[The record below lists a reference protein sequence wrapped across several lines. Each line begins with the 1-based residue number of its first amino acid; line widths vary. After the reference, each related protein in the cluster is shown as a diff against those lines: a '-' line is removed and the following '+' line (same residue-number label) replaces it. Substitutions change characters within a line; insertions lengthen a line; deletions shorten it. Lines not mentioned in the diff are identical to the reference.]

1 MEWGHVSNVPA
12 YWASWKLAPT
22 ANLRLGLFFEFFK
35 FGGESGP
42 ARCKWL
48 SLADDMQRFRPVAVL
63 QSALPDR
70 EKPLQTLVDLA
81 VGYGSRQRV
90 AHQGK
95 RRRPLSFVQ
104 LGLDQCFL
112 HGRGDLLGVLAFL
125 PTAMDFG
132 QQLQP
137 ALPLLAFKQKVI
149 PL

>member
-1 MEWGHVSNVPA
+1 MVLRTGTFFQGWRLGGSRMIPPGISIVPA

-90 AHQGK
+90 
-95 RRRPLSFVQ
+95 
-104 LGLDQCFL
+104 
-112 HGRGDLLGVLAFL
+112 
-125 PTAMDFG
+125 
-132 QQLQP
+132 
-137 ALPLLAFKQKVI
+137 
-149 PL
+149 